1 MKKKAL
7 STLIEE
13 DYEDFECLSKNYSE
27 IHDFSENR
35 AKNKEK
41 SYEESENS
49 CFGEEKALPKEKKRE
64 NMEKEFKIKKKI
76 KKDPLNKQHYLS
88 NEENKH
94 KMNEKELIHKK
105 TVQITL
111 PNFNINK
118 FFYDILS
125 FSNKDEDFLM
135 MISNILTTGSRQL
148 VKKSIFLKIDHFF
161 FIFT

>member
-13 DYEDFECLSKNYSE
+13 EYEDFESLSKNYSE
-27 IHDFSENR
+27 IQDFSMNR

-41 SYEESENS
+41 SYEEFLESENS
-49 CFGEEKALPKEKKRE
+49 CFGEEKAFAKEKKKE

-76 KKDPLNKQHYLS
+76 KKDPLNKQQNFS

-94 KMNEKELIHKK
+94 KNNQKEVILKK
-105 TVQITL
+105 TVQITF

-125 FSNKDEDFLM
+125 LSNKDEDFLM

-148 VKKSIFLKIDHFF
+148 VK
-161 FIFT
+161 